1 MEKQHQNLESL
12 IEELGIYSQK
22 FLSVDSF
29 CRRYHKKKGQVY
41 IDLPKGNIPG
51 AFKDG
56 KAWLINAETYEEHL
70 TKLSK
75 ASQSEIEAKNKALLT
90 RLKKSRSC

>member
-1 MEKQHQNLESL
+1 MKNSNQNIESL
-12 IEELGIYSQK
+12 LEELGIYSQK

-29 CRRYHKKKGQVY
+29 CKRYHKKKGQVY

-56 KAWLINAETYEEHL
+56 KAWLINAEIYEEHL
-70 TKLSK
+70 TMLSK
-75 ASQSEIEAKNKALLT
+75 ASQIEIEAKNKALLN
-90 RLKKSRSC
+90 RLKKSRP